1 MAVEGDAAELDRVL
15 SGQNIRLPNRMDDEI
30 SQAELSLEQIKSM
43 NDDKQW
49 GVEIPAVE
57 IPPKGWFVETS
68 MRILAG
74 DDEQLYQALIR
85 L

>member
-1 MAVEGDAAELDRVL
+1 
-15 SGQNIRLPNRMDDEI
+15 
-30 SQAELSLEQIKSM
+30 M
-43 NDDKQW
+43 NDNKQW
-49 GVEIPAVE
+49 GVKIPVVE